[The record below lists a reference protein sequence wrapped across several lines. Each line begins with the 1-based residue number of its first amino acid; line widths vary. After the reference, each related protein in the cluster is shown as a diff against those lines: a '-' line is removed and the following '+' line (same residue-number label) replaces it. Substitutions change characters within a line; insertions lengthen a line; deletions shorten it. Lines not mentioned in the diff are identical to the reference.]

1 MRISQKKEFADLLKC
16 LRDEEVHR
24 LPEGEKCLAATQ
36 INTSKKLSRWKAWP
50 AIIALILLCAGFLV
64 MNPNVYAAVIT
75 WFKGGKVEEI
85 NQNGAFN
92 SMFYYEL
99 PGTSD
104 KTAEYRF
111 TWIPERFDRKELLSK
126 EDSRCDYGEE
136 YSYMIHDES
145 SPKDTCS
152 KLGRVAVGYVYLTEE
167 TAKLFFTYESNNL
180 LLLENERIEK
190 GSFTGEYYYYKNKGF
205 SSSDFYFDAFWV
217 DSVSGV
223 AFRLTG
229 DISKEEAFR
238 IIENVKRIK

>member
-99 PGTSD
+99 PGISD

-145 SPKDTCS
+145 SPKLRNYFLPTKAIIYCCL
-152 KLGRVAVGYVYLTEE
+152 KTKELKRAVLP
-167 TAKLFFTYESNNL
+167 
-180 LLLENERIEK
+180 ENTITIITK
-190 GSFTGEYYYYKNKGF
+190 
-205 SSSDFYFDAFWV
+205 V
-217 DSVSGV
+217 
-223 AFRLTG
+223 FRLQ
-229 DISKEEAFR
+229 IS
-238 IIENVKRIK
+238 ILMLSGSTQ